1 MATKSTYLSSERQV
15 VMKWLYF
22 FLMRLFE
29 SKPESKCYMWA
40 YRKCLN
46 AYVDEDPDYGY
57 FRFANDYFKTLTDY
71 TDPGLR

>member
-1 MATKSTYLSSERQV
+1 
-15 VMKWLYF
+15 MKCLYF

-29 SKPESKCYMWA
+29 SRPHGKCYMWA

-46 AYVDEDPDYGY
+46 AYVNEDPDYGY
-57 FRFANDYFKTLTDY
+57 FRFTNDYFKALTDH

>member
-1 MATKSTYLSSERQV
+1 
-15 VMKWLYF
+15 
-22 FLMRLFE
+22 MRLFE
-29 SKPESKCYMWA
+29 SKPEGKCYMWA

-57 FRFANDYFKTLTDY
+57 FRFTNDYFKTLTDY